1 MSQKKNQRNAQEVA
15 DFFNLYLARDSN
27 KVWHA
32 FKGEPILK
40 SKKVFNDD
48 GEEVLVGYWK
58 MADDSGAVM
67 TFFENSIYDRRTFD
81 YSLTRP
87 GYKKPGQN
95 NKKPNQENNKK
106 SFNKNRNFN
115 DNHSYN
121 NKEKPNKGMNP
132 EVSDTLKRLFD

>member
-32 FKGEPILK
+32 FKSEPILK

-58 MADDSGAVM
+58 MADDSGPVM

-95 NKKPNQENNKK
+95 NNKK
-106 SFNKNRNFN
+106 SFDKKKNFN
-115 DNHSYN
+115 NNRSYN
-121 NKEKPNKGMNP
+121 NKEKSNKGMNP
-132 EVSDTLKRLFD
+132 EVSNTIKRLFD

>member
-27 KVWHA
+27 KIWHA
-32 FKGEPILK
+32 FKSEPILK
-40 SKKVFNDD
+40 SKKVLNDD

-58 MADDSGAVM
+58 MPDDSCYVM
-67 TFFENSIYDRRTFD
+67 TFLENSIYDRRTFD

-87 GYKKPGQN
+87 GYKKPGQT
-95 NKKPNQENNKK
+95 NKKPQDNRK
-106 SFNKNRNFN
+106 SFDKNKNNR
-115 DNHSYN
+115 SYN
-121 NKEKPNKGMNP
+121 NNREKPNKGMNP

>member
-40 SKKVFNDD
+40 SKKVLNDD

-58 MADDSGAVM
+58 MADDSGPVM
-67 TFFENSIYDRRTFD
+67 TFLENSIYDRRTFD

-95 NKKPNQENNKK
+95 NNNKK
-106 SFNKNRNFN
+106 SFDKKKNFN
-115 DNHSYN
+115 NNRSYIN
-121 NKEKPNKGMNP
+121 NKEKPNNNKGMNP
-132 EVSDTLKRLFD
+132 EVSNTIKRLFD